1 MVPARQECVMFIMT
15 DTKTSADASQP
26 QVFFASAKTMWE
38 SYLIQ
43 RRHKFNGSTST

>member
-26 QVFFASAKTMWE
+26 QVFFVSAKTM
-38 SYLIQ
+38 
-43 RRHKFNGSTST
+43 